1 MPILHVLRSMMNR
14 GGAPVAPI
22 FSGVASASDLATLC
36 QVPSFSSTTTHAELA
51 ENIVNNLHPLA
62 GAGGYPPAGVPPGS
76 LLPSPT
82 RMWQRPQNPN
92 KITSLGAYYTS
103 HTDDLMPNP
112 IIIGVSDNYAPTT
125 LTFNAATAN
134 LPYGELEISIP
145 QGAPDNAQ
153 TPFLVIDGQHRLN
166 GLASNPLLRD
176 MSVPFVLL
184 WDDTGGGY
192 YSMDRIAGIFATV
205 TTQATDLQEPHRNWM
220 SFSFG
225 LNPSLSPP
233 NPFSTSSTMTR
244 QAYEVALI
252 LAARNRIIFSNGAA
266 TGTSINTIFNNYVQL
281 NPEITSYGYLNG
293 GSNGYGMRFTIE
305 SLTELVRKVA
315 ATTSYDTMKLAY
327 TISAAMQALHAVDT
341 NAASTSR
348 IFPDAANNGWK
359 VIREGVTE
367 HILKLT
373 IQTFFAGA
381 APRTLLLRPT
391 DWQRWLTNYS
401 FNADWSLSWTSG
413 TNVGGKNYNMPWSTR
428 SRNVLQR
435 VLDVRT
441 QSPAVPPIPGNITN
455 IVDSLQG
462 SQRVIQAIFLPPT
475 GSGNASTS
483 AAQISAA
490 LGLGSQI
497 AVNKSAIPSP
507 GSRAPHIITN
517 LSGVRPAPTE
527 VVQTNSANS
536 ILVLIHGQTRG
547 TSYSDARDICYNSLI
562 MKVEYATGGVHVA
575 GTELAGIF
583 SQARGLDVSAWTTGT
598 HEIDVHVCS
607 LGADTWNVYRIPIRI
622 L

>member
-1 MPILHVLRSMMNR
+1 MMNR
-14 GGAPVAPI
+14 GGASVAPI
-22 FSGVASASDLATLC
+22 FSGVASASDLAALC
-36 QVPSFSSTTTHAELA
+36 QVPSFAFITSHADLA
-51 ENIVNNLHPLA
+51 ANIVNNLHPIA
-62 GAGGYPPAGVPPGS
+62 GAGGYPPAGVPAGS

-82 RMWQRPQNPN
+82 RMWQRPQNPR
-92 KITSLGAYYTS
+92 KIRSLGAYYTS

-112 IIIGVSDNYAPTT
+112 IIIGVSDNHAPTT
-125 LTFNAATAN
+125 LGFTPVSTTT
-134 LPYGELEISIP
+134 PYGELEITIP
-145 QGAPDNAQ
+145 AGAPAEAQ

-166 GLASNPLLRD
+166 GLATNPLLRD

-184 WDDTGGGY
+184 WDDTASGY
-192 YSMDRIAGIFATV
+192 YSMARIAGIFATV

-233 NPFSTSSTMTR
+233 NPFATSSIQTR
-244 QAYEVALI
+244 QAYEVALL
-252 LAARNRIIFSNGAA
+252 LAARDTISFSNGGS
-266 TGTSINTIFNNYVQL
+266 TGTSTNTIFNNNVQL
-281 NPEITSYGYLNG
+281 NPEIKSYGYLNG
-293 GSNGYGMRFTIE
+293 GSNGYGMKFTIE
-305 SLTELVRKVA
+305 SLTELIRKVA
-315 ATTSYDTMKLAY
+315 ATTSYDTMQLAY
-327 TISAAMQALHAVDT
+327 TISSAMQALHAVDT

-348 IFPDAANNGWK
+348 IFPDAATNAFK
-359 VIREGVTE
+359 LIREGVTE
-367 HILKLT
+367 HILKSA
-373 IQTFFAGA
+373 IETFFASA
-381 APRTLLLRPT
+381 TPSPLPLTPT
-391 DWQRWLTNYS
+391 DWQRWLTTYS
-401 FNADWSLSWTSG
+401 FNGDWSFSWTSG
-413 TNVGGKNYNMPWSTR
+413 VNVGGNSYNMPWSTR

-441 QSPAVPPIPGNITN
+441 QPPSAPPIPGNTADILN
-455 IVDSLQG
+455 SLQG
-462 SQRVIQAIFLPPT
+462 SERVIQAIFLPAT
-475 GSGNASTS
+475 ASGNASTS

-497 AVNKSAIPSP
+497 AVNRPATPSP
-507 GSRAPHIITN
+507 GASVAHSITN
-517 LSGVRPAPTE
+517 LSGAGPPPTE

-547 TSYSDARDICYNSLI
+547 TSYSNARDICYNSLI

-583 SQARGLDVSAWTTGT
+583 SQARGFDVSAWTMGT

-607 LGADTWNVYRIPIRI
+607 LGADTWNVYRIPIRT